1 MDYLARWTVIRDAY
15 FLEAPAL
22 VGEFGG
28 DSLSPIF
35 AEIDAQ
41 AAAGDGDALSA
52 LEERIRDQLHVL
64 EPRLHEL
71 LEMVDEPSRDALLKL
86 HDSVL
91 DLRREFSELV
101 MNRLL
106 GECQVDEAPLD
117 SELEPVPGD
126 PTEE

>member
-1 MDYLARWTVIRDAY
+1 MDYLARWTAIRDAY
-15 FLEAPAL
+15 FQEAPTL

-41 AAAGDGDALSA
+41 VAAGDGDALSA

-71 LEMVDEPSRDALLKL
+71 LDMVDEPSRDALLKL

-91 DLRREFSELV
+91 DLRREFSQLV
-101 MNRLL
+101 MERLL
-106 GECQVDEAPLD
+106 GECQVEGEPLD
-117 SELEPVPGD
+117 FAMEPVPSE
-126 PTEE
+126 PEE